1 MRHLSLTIMS
11 TPVAELWLS
20 LNDTSELALSIPLA
34 KCQELSVNPLKW
46 LRFLGHSIYGQEGNL
61 SMSATGPP
69 INNYTAAI
77 AACAYYFISEGKFE
91 CCTMKF
97 L

>member
-1 MRHLSLTIMS
+1 MS
-11 TPVAELWLS
+11 TPAAELWLS

-34 KCQELSVNPLKW
+34 KCQELSVYPLKW
-46 LRFLGHSIYGQEGNL
+46 LRFLAYSIYGREGDL
-61 SMSATGPP
+61 SMSAAGPP

-77 AACAYYFISEGKFE
+77 AARAYYFISEGKFE
-91 CCTMKF
+91 CRTMKF